1 MAEATEEEPRRIEP
15 PEIDPSLSADEMV
28 AALSNPAEDE
38 APAEEEKAEKTEM
51 FIVEE
56 ETVEFLDFAD
66 EETEVNLDGEE

>member
-1 MAEATEEEPRRIEP
+1 MKKRFLILLLLAVMLCL
-15 PEIDPSLSADEMV
+15 SLQ
-28 AALSNPAEDE
+28 AAAQ
-38 APAEEEKAEKTEM
+38 KAEKTEM